1 MMRVRSVG
9 LLADNNRNSKKKGQ
23 HATDLIGMNQ
33 HHESISLTAGVF
45 LIDEKIMDQLRS
57 IWDEMLKVP
66 KNK

>member
-1 MMRVRSVG
+1 M
-9 LLADNNRNSKKKGQ
+9 ADNSGYIKKKGQ

-57 IWDEMLKVP
+57 IWDEVLKVP